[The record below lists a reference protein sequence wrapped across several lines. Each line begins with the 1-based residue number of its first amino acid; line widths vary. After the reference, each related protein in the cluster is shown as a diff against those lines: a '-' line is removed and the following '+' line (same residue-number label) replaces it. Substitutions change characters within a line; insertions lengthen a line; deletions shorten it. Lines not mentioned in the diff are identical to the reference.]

1 MSRSCA
7 VKESASSCSRWGSRQ
22 TQEGVAGLLEIEPL
36 LPHPLGQPVVLV
48 EAEARGKGEV
58 GTQANEH
65 PAPVSIVDV
74 EVILHEPTLSQLQ
87 LPSVVLLVPNGG
99 QDACGFS
106 RLEDDDH
113 LVRLGMTKVGLD
125 KEIGRAHV

>member
-1 MSRSCA
+1 MRCRQSAWLRSLTEKKGVKPLSHLRSPMSRSCA
-7 VKESASSCSRWGSRQ
+7 GKESASSCSRWGSRQ

-36 LPHPLGQPVVLV
+36 LPHALGQPVVLV

-74 EVILHEPTLSQLQ
+74 EVILHDPTLSQLQ
-87 LPSVVLLVPNGG
+87 MPSV
-99 QDACGFS
+99 
-106 RLEDDDH
+106 
-113 LVRLGMTKVGLD
+113 
-125 KEIGRAHV
+125 